1 LAARLGSV
9 ALAVLGVGTLVFL
22 LIHMVPGD
30 TETVFAWPE
39 LGSLLVEAIQQR
51 DYPVVQGAVL
61 LISLAYVIVN
71 SATDLAYGLAGP
83 PRPSGLIRRASCY
96 SE

>member
-1 LAARLGSV
+1 
-9 ALAVLGVGTLVFL
+9 
-22 LIHMVPGD
+22 
-30 TETVFAWPE
+30 
-39 LGSLLVEAIQQR
+39 VEAIQQR